1 MPKLDRQVWLLA
13 GGRLISQIGSGFT
26 AFYAPIFFVN
36 QVGLSAVQVGLG
48 LGSAAISG
56 VVGRSLGGSLSD
68 APSWGRRRTLL
79 LSTVIAAIA
88 AGVLAGA
95 TNFPVFVLGNLLM
108 GLGIGLYWPSGEA
121 LIADLTTSAQRNE
134 AFALTRLC
142 DNLGLGLGVV
152 LGGLLIG
159 VFARGVEFGGWT
171 ISAET
176 AYRSLFVIDAV
187 SYLGL
192 TAVVY
197 WLVQEPQRMPSA
209 QAPLAGWRQALSDR
223 ALLTYVLVN
232 VLFTIYIWQITSTL
246 PLYFTNFLT
255 LSETGKGFSPVTI
268 SGLFT
273 WHLVIAG
280 IVQLPIA
287 RWLNRL
293 RRAQALM
300 LSALLWGLGFGM
312 IWLTGRATSAHVIW
326 AGLALAVLALAT
338 VTYLPS
344 ASSVVVDLAPVDL
357 RGVYLAINSQC
368 WAIGQFI
375 GPPLGGWALDQ
386 SKGVADSFW
395 LGLAASIGLALAILR
410 RLDRQLQRRA
420 AQVLE

>member
-1 MPKLDRQVWLLA
+1 
-13 GGRLISQIGSGFT
+13 
-26 AFYAPIFFVN
+26 
-36 QVGLSAVQVGLG
+36 
-48 LGSAAISG
+48 
-56 VVGRSLGGSLSD
+56 
-68 APSWGRRRTLL
+68 
-79 LSTVIAAIA
+79 VIAAIA
-88 AGVLAGA
+88 AIVLAVA

-108 GLGIGLYWPSGEA
+108 GFGIGLYWPSGEA
-121 LIADLTTSAQRNE
+121 LIADLTTPAQRNE

-142 DNLGLGLGVV
+142 DNLGLGVGVV

-159 VFARGVEFGGWT
+159 IFERGVEVGRIAIT
-171 ISAET
+171 AET

-187 SYLGL
+187 SYFALFG
-192 TAVVY
+192 VVY
-197 WLVQEPQRMPSA
+197 WLIQETNQTPNT

-232 VLFTIYIWQITSTL
+232 ILFTTYIWQITSTM

-255 LSETGKGFSPVTI
+255 IGETGKGFSPVTI

-273 WHLVIAG
+273 WHLALAG
-280 IVQLPIA
+280 ILQLPIA
-287 RWLNRL
+287 RWLNQM

-300 LSALLWGLGFGM
+300 LSALLWGLGFVV
-312 IWLTGRATSAHVIW
+312 IWATGKATSQPLLW

-344 ASSVVVDLAPVDL
+344 ASSVVVDLAPADL

-386 SKGVADSFW
+386 SKAAADGFW
-395 LGLAASIGLALAILR
+395 LGLAASISLAIAILQ
-410 RLDRQLQRRA
+410 RLDQQLQRRA
-420 AQVLE
+420 GMLE